1 MAVNG
6 YKFSALAGGG
16 AGALDSQ
23 DGATLNDGD
32 VAIVT
37 ASGSLYVYQLDAAS
51 GAAESIPDVI
61 APDTNAGD
69 KRWVLQRVPQT
80 NTVPVGTIVAWF
92 GGYFADGDNGGFV
105 NVLGNDVDAAN
116 NILNADGWYVCDGS
130 EINIPGSAVYDG
142 TGRHLPNLTDSRFL
156 CGSNAAGA
164 TGGSN
169 STSHTH
175 NVDIPGFESGAHTL
189 TLSEIPAHTHTYP
202 WGTVVGTSGE
212 IQSGSQSD
220 GTNVFNPATSSAG
233 GGGAHMHWVNPPSA
247 ATGGPST
254 TENRPQFLE
263 CLYVIKVS

>member
-105 NVLGNDVDAAN
+105 DVLGNDIDAAN

-189 TLSEIPAHTHTYP
+189 TLSEIPAHTHNVHALAYV
-202 WGTVVGTSGE
+202 WGVGTAADHGFKY
-212 IQSGSQSD
+212 D
-220 GTNVFNPATSSAG
+220 DTANWATSSSG
-233 GGGAHMHWVNPPSA
+233 GGGAHTHWVNPPLT

-254 TENRPQFLE
+254 TENRPQFLK
-263 CLYVIKVS
+263 CLYVLKVI